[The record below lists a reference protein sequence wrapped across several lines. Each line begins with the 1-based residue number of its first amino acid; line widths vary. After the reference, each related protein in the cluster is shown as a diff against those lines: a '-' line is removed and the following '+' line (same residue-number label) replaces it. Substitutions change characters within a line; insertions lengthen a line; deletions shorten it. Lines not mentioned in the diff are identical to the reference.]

1 MTLVGIEALGGEIRE
16 YLRLAQKGE
25 KVVLTEDGRPIAVLA
40 GIDERPETRGLWEL
54 VDSGQ
59 ASWKGGK
66 PKGSVRP
73 VKVHGQSASSM
84 VLEDRR

>member
-1 MTLVGIEALGGEIRE
+1 MTLVGIEVLGGEIRE

-25 KVVLTEDGRPIAVLA
+25 KVVVTEKGRPIAILA
-40 GIDERPETRGLWEL
+40 GIDERRESPQLWDL

-66 PKGSVRP
+66 PKGSANP
-73 VKVHGQSASSM
+73 VKVRGQSVSSM
-84 VLEDRR
+84 ALEDRR

>member
-25 KVVLTEDGRPIAVLA
+25 KVVLTEEGRPIAVLA
-40 GIDERPETRGLWEL
+40 GIDELPEMRELWEL

-66 PKGSVRP
+66 PKGSACP
-73 VKVHGQSASSM
+73 VKVRGQSASSM